1 MIKAI
6 QQWWRERNQPVVCE
20 EHEFRKWYQLLNS
33 YQRRNCIHCG
43 FIEEREIVG
52 GRHPILA
59 LGGRK

>member
-1 MIKAI
+1 
-6 QQWWRERNQPVVCE
+6 
-20 EHEFRKWYQLLNS
+20 LNS